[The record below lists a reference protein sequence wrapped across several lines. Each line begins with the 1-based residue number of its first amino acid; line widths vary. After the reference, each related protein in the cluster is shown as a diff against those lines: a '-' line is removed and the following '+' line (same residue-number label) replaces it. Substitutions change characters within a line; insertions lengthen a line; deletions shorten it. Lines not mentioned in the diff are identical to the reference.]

1 MEIEQKTYIETKPT
15 TAQNIGRILL
25 GSFLTYTG
33 IGHLTFLK
41 KEFLAQHPSLAEF
54 SQAAI
59 KSCR

>member
-1 MEIEQKTYIETKPT
+1 MTGDSRNAENMGITEQEAKK
-15 TAQNIGRILL
+15 
-25 GSFLTYTG
+25 
-33 IGHLTFLK
+33 LK